1 MAEPPV
7 RQTIPMK
14 KENRMASIAQPAH
27 LPAPKHHRREEIGRG
42 LERQLWMLGVQLLGE
57 GAH

>member
-1 MAEPPV
+1 
-7 RQTIPMK
+7 
-14 KENRMASIAQPAH
+14 MASIAQPAH